1 MRKANF
7 IKNKFYITNYLSK
20 DKSEKSGVISITSIE
35 YGDDTSETFEMFN
48 PIQNG
53 KADEKWKKALENK
66 ISNYGDFIAH
76 NDLWRKNGLYRE
88 IRERV
93 RYFEPETAAE
103 SLTQIKDISK
113 VKIHRILDDNIDL
126 GLIELQDNSAEIYE
140 ITCDYEN
147 ISIILRNLLYNYD
160 KLIKKGKIEEVNVM
174 KSRKFMNNNNKEN
187 NNYKISEI
195 SFIVSDKNVE
205 VYEIYTDD
213 INDKSHLI
221 PISLRRGLEKVKKH
235 PEIKVS
241 YIRKDNGKIENI
253 SEEEFNILIEQFKE
267 KEIDVLNNK
276 KNNNIIIDMDDE
288 ADDYDSEEQY
298 RNHGYS
304 YEKDK
309 SLTTDQKIAIG
320 VASLSAGILLLCG
333 AIKLFKKE
341 ENSNVK
347 LKSNSS
353 SQTDSSSTKDTNNE
367 QNNKLSF
374 VHSEELNEFLLKVR
388 ESNESRYNFYKS
400 VNDTLGLY
408 NLVDSFILRD
418 PDKETRLAH
427 SIEEIEAEY
436 LLYNDV
442 SGEEIHKIFGNTRLE
457 QEELVINFENAMK
470 EDAHYHNLHHTG
482 IYDKSQLLRDEKS
495 RAIYS
500 KYYFLFS
507 NMNSVS
513 YKEEKK
519 AYMKK
524 FYDMVRKDLGIAAKA
539 TLDSSKLVILEFIR
553 AMENMNITV
562 ENSFT
567 KEEKDY
573 IDNMYNKY
581 IVDKFSNIARTQ
593 NARVI
598 IESDNSKI
606 EEETSLKK
614 FEELE
619 VNELTNSCA
628 YYLDRRDITNYDSY
642 IRNTNGLEYT
652 YTTTTTGSKETTTS
666 IDSRGANESSRTNSE
681 FTRNNTTTNN
691 YATTKS
697 TTGYTGT
704 YRTINSRDMIPSQTG
719 TNRATTKS
727 TTKSTVPSGTVNPRD
742 MVTAPSKAGD
752 QIFTNNGATTT
763 RKTSTTTKSTTKNP
777 YADLII
783 TKEIDNSGKT
793 LVLKR

>member
-7 IKNKFYITNYLSK
+7 IKNNFYITNYLS
-20 DKSEKSGVISITSIE
+20 DEGTDKSGVISITYVE
-35 YGDDTSETFEMFN
+35 YEDNTSEVFETFN
-48 PIQNG
+48 PITNG
-53 KADEKWKKALENK
+53 NADEKWKKILEKK
-66 ISNYGDFIAH
+66 IGNYQDFI
-76 NDLWRKNGLYRE
+76 NNKEKWKEQELYRE
-88 IRERV
+88 IVERV
-93 RYFEPETAAE
+93 KYYEPLTIPNNQLLINDIIRIKVYRIVDETV
-103 SLTQIKDISK
+103 D
-113 VKIHRILDDNIDL
+113 LD
-126 GLIELQDNSAEIYE
+126 LIELCPKKGVINRM
-140 ITCDYEN
+140 TCDDKDRDIVLNSLLTNYKKIVKNGN
-147 ISIILRNLLYNYD
+147 IEIVNCD
-160 KLIKKGKIEEVNVM
+160 KD
-174 KSRKFMNNNNKEN
+174 RKFTNSESQ
-187 NNYKISEI
+187 KISEI
-195 SFIVSDKNVE
+195 IFIANKNNVE
-205 VYEIYTDD
+205 VNMIYEDT
-213 INDKSHLI
+213 INDTSFLVKSN
-221 PISLRRGLEKVKKH
+221 LRRGLERLKKH
-235 PEIKVS
+235 PDIKTK
-241 YIRKDNGKIENI
+241 YRKIEKGCAKDI
-253 SEEEFNILIEQFKE
+253 TEGEFYKLIENLKGN
-267 KEIDVLNNK
+267 DSNVLNNK
-276 KNNNIIIDMDDE
+276 KSNNIIIDNDIE
-288 ADDYDSEEQY
+288 NEEEKEGLKENY
-298 RNHGYS
+298 RTSSYYS
-304 YEKDK
+304 YERDK
-309 SLTTDQKIAIG
+309 KLTKDQKIAIG
-320 VASLSAGILLLCG
+320 VAGLSAGILLLCG
-333 AIKLFKKE
+333 AIKLFKTE

-500 KYYFLFS
+500 KYYLLFS

-519 AYMKK
+519 AYMKE

-681 FTRNNTTTNN
+681 FTRNNTTTNS

-719 TNRATTKS
+719 TNHNTTKS
-727 TTKSTVPSGTVNPRD
+727 TTKGTVTYRTIDPRD
-742 MVTAPSKAGD
+742 MVTAPSKPGD
-752 QIFTNNGATTT
+752 QIITNDGATTT
-763 RKTSTTTKSTTKNP
+763 TKSSATTKKTTNNP

-783 TKEIDNSGKT
+783 TKEIDNSGKS

>member
-7 IKNKFYITNYLSK
+7 IKNNFYKTDDGI
-20 DKSEKSGVISITSIE
+20 DKSGVISITYVE
-35 YGDDTSETFEMFN
+35 YSDNTSEVFQAFN
-48 PIQNG
+48 PITNG
-53 KADEKWKKALENK
+53 NADEKWKRILENK
-66 ISNYGDFIAH
+66 IENYQDFIT
-76 NDLWRKNGLYRE
+76 NKEKWREQGLYKE
-88 IRERV
+88 KVERIKF
-93 RYFEPETAAE
+93 FEPETIANNQLLIGDVEKVRIYRLIDENVDLALVE
-103 SLTQIKDISK
+103 LYDANGEIYRITCKYEDIS
-113 VKIHRILDDNIDL
+113 
-126 GLIELQDNSAEIYE
+126 A
-140 ITCDYEN
+140 
-147 ISIILRNLLYNYD
+147 ILRSLLSNYD
-160 KLIKKGKIEEVNVM
+160 KIVKKGKIEFVNEE
-174 KSRKFMNNNNKEN
+174 KNRKFTNS
-187 NNYKISEI
+187 NNYKMSEI
-195 SFIVSDKNVE
+195 SFVVSDKKVD
-205 VYEIYTDD
+205 VYVTYADD
-213 INDKSHLI
+213 INDKSYLTSV
-221 PISLRRGLEKVKKH
+221 SLKRGLEKVKKY
-235 PEIKVS
+235 PETKVS
-241 YIRKDNGKIENI
+241 YIKIEDGKPKSI
-253 SEEEFNILIEQFKE
+253 TE
-267 KEIDVLNNK
+267 KEFHELIANFEEDNIDILKNK
-276 KNNNIIIDMDDE
+276 KNNNILISDDE
-288 ADDYDSEEQY
+288 LEERERFEEQS
-298 RNHGYS
+298 RNTGYS

-320 VASLSAGILLLCG
+320 VAGLSAGVLLLCG

-408 NLVDSFILRD
+408 NLVDSFTLRD
-418 PDKETRLAH
+418 TDKETRLAH

-727 TTKSTVPSGTVNPRD
+727 TTKSTVPSGTVDPRD

-763 RKTSTTTKSTTKNP
+763 TKSSATTKKTTNNP